1 MSLASRRGSRIDTS
15 SDDAKSSIV
24 GLSGW
29 LFADLL
35 LALAVVFLVASD
47 RPGEIVGGNPS
58 DVYDITVEFA
68 LSPNGVAET
77 QIDQIDRSFDIWV
90 RFSEAVNP
98 RSFKTLQLEPNDQW
112 SYSFVSKR
120 DFGSQ
125 EMFQIRLIPRRVSST
140 ALSITVERRAASH
153 SDRENSYNSLATLS
167 VSITICKL
175 LAGIAVDPSE
185 TASFV
190 LPGGQRKSAPQLE
203 DWLKNSSRK
212 EDSPQKSGYGT
223 ASLVY
228 EEIIADVA
236 NRRQIGF
243 AIIFGGYNGTTER
256 PADGVKRAI
265 NQADNIRT
273 ALRSLGLLSKL
284 APTGANRCPQAV
296 EVPVR
301 SFSDSSVG
309 IDDLGFELYF
319 YNLEN

>member
-203 DWLKNSSRK
+203 DWLKNPSRK
-212 EDSPQKSGYGT
+212 KDSPQYPGYGT

-243 AIIFGGYNGTTER
+243 AIIFGGYNRTTES

-265 NQADNIRT
+265 KKADNIRT

-309 IDDLGFELYF
+309 IDDLRFELYF